1 MSKNQFQNLPS
12 VSEVL
17 LEIKDLNRLDNR
29 ILTYFINKE
38 ISWFRKQAKLN
49 KLAESR
55 SEITKKIVQKVGQS
69 CQPSMKNIINGTGIV
84 LHTGFG
90 RAPIQKTRLKNV
102 INRLGG
108 YSNLEFNLETGTRG
122 NRLDHVRDH
131 CAAITGSENSLMV
144 NNNAAAVLLAL
155 NTLAE
160 GKEVIISRGQ
170 EVEIGGSFRI
180 PDIVRKSNCFLKE
193 VGTTNRTHLNDY
205 KKAINT
211 KTGLI
216 LWVHTSNYVVK
227 GFTKEVSLHE
237 LVELGK
243 KKHIPVMADLGSGAL
258 IKLSKRDLPEEIPV
272 QDVVKS
278 GAVVITFSGDK
289 LLGGPQAG
297 IIVGKNRL
305 LKQMELN
312 PIYRTIRCGKFTI
325 ALMEETLRTYR
336 AEEFTKDNLTLLL
349 LSTKR
354 VMLKKRGRK
363 IIQSISTKRKSRL
376 GIALIESTVEAGSGS
391 LPACE
396 IESMALRFYPKNQK
410 ISELAYRFRTGKTPV
425 VGYISGNRFFIDLKT
440 ILPNQVSLLIDVINQ
455 V

>member
-17 LEIKDLNRLDNR
+17 LEIKDLNNLDNS
-29 ILTYFINKE
+29 IITYFINKE
-38 ISWFRKQAKLN
+38 ISWFRKQVKLN

-122 NRLDHVRDH
+122 NRLDHVRGH

-243 KKHIPVMADLGSGAL
+243 KKHISVMADLGSGAL

-325 ALMEETLRTYR
+325 ALMEETLRSYR
-336 AEEFTKDNLTLLL
+336 TEEVTKDNLTLLL

>member
-1 MSKNQFQNLPS
+1 
-12 VSEVL
+12 
-17 LEIKDLNRLDNR
+17 
-29 ILTYFINKE
+29 
-38 ISWFRKQAKLN
+38 
-49 KLAESR
+49 
-55 SEITKKIVQKVGQS
+55 
-69 CQPSMKNIINGTGIV
+69 MKNIINGTGIV

-122 NRLDHVRDH
+122 NRLDHVREY

-325 ALMEETLRTYR
+325 ALMEETLRSYR
-336 AEEFTKDNLTLLL
+336 NEEVTKDNLTLLL

>member
-17 LEIKDLNRLDNR
+17 LEIKDFNKLDNS
-29 ILTYFINKE
+29 IMIYFINKE
-38 ISWFRKQAKLN
+38 ISRYRKQAKLN
-49 KLAESR
+49 KLVESR
-55 SEITKKIVQKVGQS
+55 SEITKKIVQKVSQY
-69 CQPSMKNIINGTGIV
+69 CRPSMKNIINGTGIV

-122 NRLDHVRDH
+122 NRLDHVREY

-278 GAVVITFSGDK
+278 GAVVVTFSGDK

-305 LKQMELN
+305 LKRMELN

-336 AEEFTKDNLTLLL
+336 SEEVTKDNLTLSL

-396 IESMALRFYPKNQK
+396 IESMALRFNPKNQK

-440 ILPNQVSLLIDVINQ
+440 ILPNQVALLINVINQ

>member
-17 LEIKDLNRLDNR
+17 LEIKDLNNLDNS
-29 ILTYFINKE
+29 IITYFINKE
-38 ISWFRKQAKLN
+38 ISWFRKQVKLN

-122 NRLDHVRDH
+122 NRLDHVRGH

-305 LKQMELN
+305 LKQMELT

-440 ILPNQVSLLIDVINQ
+440 ILPNQVALLIDVINQ

>member
-305 LKQMELN
+305 LKRMELN

>member
-12 VSEVL
+12 VSEVI
-17 LEIKDLNRLDNR
+17 LEIKDLNNLDNS
-29 ILTYFINKE
+29 IITYFINKE
-38 ISWFRKQAKLN
+38 ISWFRKQVKLN

-55 SEITKKIVQKVGQS
+55 SEITKKIVQKVGQF

-122 NRLDHVRDH
+122 NRLDHVREYF
-131 CAAITGSENSLMV
+131 AAITGSENSLMV

-336 AEEFTKDNLTLLL
+336 SEEITKDNLTLSL

-440 ILPNQVSLLIDVINQ
+440 ILPNQVALLIDVINQ

>member
-1 MSKNQFQNLPS
+1 MSKNKFQNLPS

-17 LEIKDLNRLDNR
+17 LEIKNLNNLDNS
-29 ILTYFINKE
+29 IITYFINKE

-69 CQPSMKNIINGTGIV
+69 CHPSMKNIINGTGIV

-122 NRLDHVRDH
+122 NRLDHVREY

-144 NNNAAAVLLAL
+144 NNNAAAVFLAL

-325 ALMEETLRTYR
+325 ALMEETLRSYR
-336 AEEFTKDNLTLLL
+336 NEEVTKDNLTLLL

-410 ISELAYRFRTGKTPV
+410 ISELAYQFRTGKTPV

>member
-1 MSKNQFQNLPS
+1 
-12 VSEVL
+12 
-17 LEIKDLNRLDNR
+17 
-29 ILTYFINKE
+29 
-38 ISWFRKQAKLN
+38 
-49 KLAESR
+49 
-55 SEITKKIVQKVGQS
+55 
-69 CQPSMKNIINGTGIV
+69 MKNIINGTGIV

-102 INRLGG
+102 MNRLGG

-237 LVELGK
+237 LVEFGK

-278 GAVVITFSGDK
+278 GAVVVTFSGDK

-305 LKQMELN
+305 LKRMELN

-336 AEEFTKDNLTLLL
+336 SEEVTKDNLTLSL

-440 ILPNQVSLLIDVINQ
+440 VLPNQVSLLIDIINQ

>member
-17 LEIKDLNRLDNR
+17 LEIKDLNNLNNS

-55 SEITKKIVQKVGQS
+55 SEITKKIVQKVSQY
-69 CQPSMKNIINGTGIV
+69 CRPSMKNIINGTGIV

-122 NRLDHVRDH
+122 NRLDHVRDY

-278 GAVVITFSGDK
+278 GAVVVTFSGDK

-305 LKQMELN
+305 LKRMELN

-336 AEEFTKDNLTLLL
+336 SEEVTKDNLTLSL

-354 VMLKKRGRK
+354 GMLKKRGRK

-440 ILPNQVSLLIDVINQ
+440 ILPNQVALLINVINQ

>member
-17 LEIKDLNRLDNR
+17 LEIKDLNNLDNS
-29 ILTYFINKE
+29 IITYFINKE
-38 ISWFRKQAKLN
+38 ISWFRKQVKLN

-122 NRLDHVRDH
+122 NRLDHVREY

>member
-17 LEIKDLNRLDNR
+17 LEIKDLNSLDNR
-29 ILTYFINKE
+29 IITYFINKE

-55 SEITKKIVQKVGQS
+55 SEITKKIVQKVSQF
-69 CQPSMKNIINGTGIV
+69 CRPSMKNIINGTGIV

-122 NRLDHVRDH
+122 NRLDHVRDY

-305 LKQMELN
+305 LKRMELN

-336 AEEFTKDNLTLLL
+336 SEEITKDNLTLSL

-440 ILPNQVSLLIDVINQ
+440 ILPNQVALLIDVINQ

>member
-17 LEIKDLNRLDNR
+17 LEIKDFNKLDNS
-29 ILTYFINKE
+29 IIIYFINKE
-38 ISWFRKQAKLN
+38 ISRYRKQAKLN
-49 KLAESR
+49 KLVESR
-55 SEITKKIVQKVGQS
+55 SEITKKIVQKVSQY
-69 CQPSMKNIINGTGIV
+69 CRPSMKNIINGTGIV

-122 NRLDHVRDH
+122 NRLDHVRDY

-227 GFTKEVSLHE
+227 GFTKEVSLHG

-278 GAVVITFSGDK
+278 GAVVVTFSGDK

-305 LKQMELN
+305 LKRMELN

-336 AEEFTKDNLTLLL
+336 SEEVTKDNLTLSL

-440 ILPNQVSLLIDVINQ
+440 ILPNQVAPLIDVINQ

>member
-17 LEIKDLNRLDNR
+17 LEIKDLNNLDNS
-29 ILTYFINKE
+29 IITYFINKE

-122 NRLDHVRDH
+122 NRLDHVREY

-325 ALMEETLRTYR
+325 ALMEETLRSYR
-336 AEEFTKDNLTLLL
+336 TEEVTKDNLTLLL

-376 GIALIESTVEAGSGS
+376 GIALIESTVEVGSGS

-396 IESMALRFYPKNQK
+396 IESMALRFYQKNQK

-440 ILPNQVSLLIDVINQ
+440 ILPNQVALLIDVINQ

>member
-1 MSKNQFQNLPS
+1 MSRNQFQNLPS

-17 LEIKDLNRLDNR
+17 LEIKDFNKLDNS
-29 ILTYFINKE
+29 IIIYFINKE
-38 ISWFRKQAKLN
+38 ISRYRKQAKLN
-49 KLAESR
+49 KLVESR
-55 SEITKKIVQKVGQS
+55 SEITKKIVQKVSQY
-69 CQPSMKNIINGTGIV
+69 CRPSMKNIINGTGIV

-102 INRLGG
+102 MNRLGG

-305 LKQMELN
+305 LKRMELN

-336 AEEFTKDNLTLLL
+336 SEEVTKDNLTLSL

-354 VMLKKRGRK
+354 VMLRKRGRK

-376 GIALIESTVEAGSGS
+376 GITLIESTVEAGSGS
-391 LPACE
+391 LPACG

-440 ILPNQVSLLIDVINQ
+440 ILPNQVAPLIDIINQ

>member
-12 VSEVL
+12 ISEVL
-17 LEIKDLNRLDNR
+17 LKIKDSKKLHPS
-29 ILTYFINKE
+29 ILTYFINRE
-38 ISWFRKQAKLN
+38 ISWYRKQAKLN
-49 KLAESR
+49 KLTESR
-55 SEITKKIVQKVGQS
+55 SEITKEIVQNFDKF

-90 RAPIQKTRLKNV
+90 RAPIQKARLKNV

-108 YSNLEFNLETGTRG
+108 YSNLEFNLETGKRG

-131 CAAITGSENSLMV
+131 CTAITGSENSLMV

-180 PDIVRKSNCFLKE
+180 PDIIRKSNCVLKE
-193 VGTTNRTHLNDY
+193 VGTTNRTHLSDY
-205 KKAINT
+205 SKAINV
-211 KTGLI
+211 KTGLM

-227 GFTKEVSLHE
+227 GFTKEVLLND

-243 KKHIPVMADLGSGAL
+243 KKRIPVMADLGSGAL
-258 IKLSKRDLPEEIPV
+258 INLSKRDLPEEISV
-272 QDVVKS
+272 QEIVKS
-278 GAVVITFSGDK
+278 GAGVITFSGDK

-305 LKQMELN
+305 LKKMELN
-312 PIYRTIRCGKFTI
+312 PLYRTIRCGKFTI

-336 AEEFTKDNLTLLL
+336 SEEVTKENLALSL

-354 VMLKKRGRK
+354 TMLKKRGRK
-363 IIQSISTKRKSRL
+363 IIKRISTKRKSKL

-396 IESMALRFYPKNQK
+396 IESMALRFDPKNQK
-410 ISELAYRFRTGKTPV
+410 ISDLAYRFRTGGTPV
-425 VGYISGNRFFIDLKT
+425 VGYTSGNRFFIDLKA
-440 ILPNQVSLLIDVINQ
+440 ILPNQIELLIDVINQ

>member
-17 LEIKDLNRLDNR
+17 LEIKDFNKLDNS
-29 ILTYFINKE
+29 IMIYFINKE
-38 ISWFRKQAKLN
+38 ISRYRKQAKLN
-49 KLAESR
+49 KLVESR
-55 SEITKKIVQKVGQS
+55 SEITKKIVQKVSQY
-69 CQPSMKNIINGTGIV
+69 CRPSMKNIINGTGIV

-122 NRLDHVRDH
+122 NRLDHVREY

-278 GAVVITFSGDK
+278 GAVVVTFSGDK

-305 LKQMELN
+305 LKRMELN

-336 AEEFTKDNLTLLL
+336 SEEVTKDNLTLSL

-363 IIQSISTKRKSRL
+363 IIQSISTKSKSRL

-440 ILPNQVSLLIDVINQ
+440 ILPNQVALLINVINQ

>member
-17 LEIKDLNRLDNR
+17 LEIKDLNKLDNS
-29 ILTYFINKE
+29 IITYFVNKE
-38 ISWFRKQAKLN
+38 ISWYRKQAKLN

-55 SEITKKIVQKVGQS
+55 SEITKKIVQKVGQL

-305 LKQMELN
+305 LKRMELN

-336 AEEFTKDNLTLLL
+336 SKEITKDNLTLSL

-440 ILPNQVSLLIDVINQ
+440 ILPNQVALLIDVINQ

>member
-17 LEIKDLNRLDNR
+17 LEIKDLNNLDNS
-29 ILTYFINKE
+29 IITYFINKE
-38 ISWFRKQAKLN
+38 ISWFRKQVKLN

-102 INRLGG
+102 INRVGG

-122 NRLDHVRDH
+122 NRLDHVRGH

-180 PDIVRKSNCFLKE
+180 PDIIRKRNCVLKE
-193 VGTTNRTHLNDY
+193 VGTTNRTHLSDY
-205 KKAINT
+205 SKAINV
-211 KTGLI
+211 KTGLM

-227 GFTKEVSLHE
+227 GFTKEVLLND

-243 KKHIPVMADLGSGAL
+243 KKRIPVMADLGSGAL
-258 IKLSKRDLPEEIPV
+258 INLSKRDLPEEISV
-272 QDVVKS
+272 QEIVKS
-278 GAVVITFSGDK
+278 GAGVITFSGDK

-305 LKQMELN
+305 LKKMELN
-312 PIYRTIRCGKFTI
+312 PLYRTIRCGKFTI

>member
-17 LEIKDLNRLDNR
+17 LEIKDFNKLDNS
-29 ILTYFINKE
+29 IIIYFINKE
-38 ISWFRKQAKLN
+38 ISRYRKQAKLN
-49 KLAESR
+49 KLVESR
-55 SEITKKIVQKVGQS
+55 SEITKKIVQKVSQY
-69 CQPSMKNIINGTGIV
+69 CRPSMKNIINGTGIV

-122 NRLDHVRDH
+122 NRLDHVRDY

-278 GAVVITFSGDK
+278 GVVVVTFSGDK

-305 LKQMELN
+305 LKRMELN

-336 AEEFTKDNLTLLL
+336 SEEVTKDNLTLSL

-396 IESMALRFYPKNQK
+396 IESMALRFNPKNQK

-440 ILPNQVSLLIDVINQ
+440 ILPNQVALLINVINQ

>member
-17 LEIKDLNRLDNR
+17 LEIKDLNNLDNS
-29 ILTYFINKE
+29 IITYFINKE
-38 ISWFRKQAKLN
+38 ISWFRKQVKLN

-122 NRLDHVRDH
+122 NRLDHVRGH

-325 ALMEETLRTYR
+325 ALMEETLRSYR
-336 AEEFTKDNLTLLL
+336 NEEVTKDNLTLLL

>member
-1 MSKNQFQNLPS
+1 MSKNQFQSLPS

-17 LEIKDLNRLDNR
+17 LELKDLNNLNNS

-55 SEITKKIVQKVGQS
+55 SEITKKIVQKVGQF

-102 INRLGG
+102 MNRLGG

-122 NRLDHVRDH
+122 NRLDHVREY

-258 IKLSKRDLPEEIPV
+258 IKLSKRDLPGEIPV

-278 GAVVITFSGDK
+278 GAVVVTFSGDK

-297 IIVGKNRL
+297 IVVGKNRL
-305 LKQMELN
+305 LKRMELN

-336 AEEFTKDNLTLLL
+336 SEEVTKDNLTLSL

-440 ILPNQVSLLIDVINQ
+440 ILPNQVAPLIDEINQ

>member
-17 LEIKDLNRLDNR
+17 LEIKDFNKLDNS
-29 ILTYFINKE
+29 IITYFVNKE
-38 ISWFRKQAKLN
+38 ISWYRKQAKLN

-55 SEITKKIVQKVGQS
+55 SEITKKIVQKVGQF

-122 NRLDHVRDH
+122 NRLDHVRDY

-258 IKLSKRDLPEEIPV
+258 IKLSKRDLPGEIPV

-278 GAVVITFSGDK
+278 GAVVVTFSGDK

-305 LKQMELN
+305 LKRMELN

-336 AEEFTKDNLTLLL
+336 SEEVTKDNLTLLL

-376 GIALIESTVEAGSGS
+376 GIVLIESTVEAGSGS

-396 IESMALRFYPKNQK
+396 IESMALRFHPKNQK

-440 ILPNQVSLLIDVINQ
+440 ILPNQVALLIDVINQ

>member
-17 LEIKDLNRLDNR
+17 LEIKDFNKLDNS
-29 ILTYFINKE
+29 IIIYFINKE
-38 ISWFRKQAKLN
+38 ISRYRKQAKLN
-49 KLAESR
+49 KLVESR
-55 SEITKKIVQKVGQS
+55 SEITKKIVQNFGQF

-122 NRLDHVRDH
+122 NRLDHVRDY

-278 GAVVITFSGDK
+278 GAVVVTFSGDK

-305 LKQMELN
+305 LKRMELN

-336 AEEFTKDNLTLLL
+336 SEEVTKDNLTLSL

-440 ILPNQVSLLIDVINQ
+440 ILPNQVAPLIDVINQ

>member
-17 LEIKDLNRLDNR
+17 LEIKDLNNLDNS
-29 ILTYFINKE
+29 IITYFINKE
-38 ISWFRKQAKLN
+38 ISWFRKQVKLN

-122 NRLDHVRDH
+122 NRLDHVRGH

-325 ALMEETLRTYR
+325 ALMEETLRSYR
-336 AEEFTKDNLTLLL
+336 NEEVTKDNLTLLL

-376 GIALIESTVEAGSGS
+376 GIVLIESTVEAGSGS

>member
-17 LEIKDLNRLDNR
+17 LEIKDFNKLDNS
-29 ILTYFINKE
+29 IIIYFINKE
-38 ISWFRKQAKLN
+38 ISRYRKQAKLN
-49 KLAESR
+49 KLVESR
-55 SEITKKIVQKVGQS
+55 SEITKKIVQKVSQY
-69 CQPSMKNIINGTGIV
+69 CRPSMKNIINGTGIV

-131 CAAITGSENSLMV
+131 CTAITGSENSLMV

-305 LKQMELN
+305 LKRMELN

-336 AEEFTKDNLTLLL
+336 SEEITKDNLTLSL

-440 ILPNQVSLLIDVINQ
+440 ILPNQVALLIDVINQ

>member
-1 MSKNQFQNLPS
+1 MSKNKFQNLPS

-17 LEIKDLNRLDNR
+17 LEIKDLNNLDNS
-29 ILTYFINKE
+29 IITYFINKE
-38 ISWFRKQAKLN
+38 ISWFRKQVKLN

-122 NRLDHVRDH
+122 NRLDHVRGH

-144 NNNAAAVLLAL
+144 NNNAAAVFLAL

-243 KKHIPVMADLGSGAL
+243 KKHISVMADLGSGAL

>member
-17 LEIKDLNRLDNR
+17 LEIKDLNNLDNS
-29 ILTYFINKE
+29 IITYFINKE
-38 ISWFRKQAKLN
+38 ISWFRKQVKLN

-122 NRLDHVRDH
+122 NRLDHVREY
-131 CAAITGSENSLMV
+131 CTAITGSENSLMV

-243 KKHIPVMADLGSGAL
+243 KKHISVMADLGSGAL

-325 ALMEETLRTYR
+325 ALMEETLRSYR
-336 AEEFTKDNLTLLL
+336 NEEVTKDNLTLLL

>member
-17 LEIKDLNRLDNR
+17 LEIKDLNKLDNS
-29 ILTYFINKE
+29 IITYFVNKE
-38 ISWFRKQAKLN
+38 ISWYRKQAKLN

-55 SEITKKIVQKVGQS
+55 SEITKKIVQKVGQL

-102 INRLGG
+102 INRIGG

-305 LKQMELN
+305 LKRMELN

-336 AEEFTKDNLTLLL
+336 SEEVTKDNLTLLL

-376 GIALIESTVEAGSGS
+376 GIVLIESTVEAGSGS

-396 IESMALRFYPKNQK
+396 IESMALRFHPKNQK

-440 ILPNQVSLLIDVINQ
+440 ILPNQVALLIDVINQ

>member
-17 LEIKDLNRLDNR
+17 LEIKDLNNLDNS
-29 ILTYFINKE
+29 IITYFINKE
-38 ISWFRKQAKLN
+38 ISWFRKQVKLN

-102 INRLGG
+102 INRVGG

-122 NRLDHVRDH
+122 NRLDHVRGH

-144 NNNAAAVLLAL
+144 NNNAAAVFLAL

-410 ISELAYRFRTGKTPV
+410 ISELAYLFRTGKTPV

>member
-17 LEIKDLNRLDNR
+17 LEIKDFNKLDNS
-29 ILTYFINKE
+29 IIIYFINKE
-38 ISWFRKQAKLN
+38 ISWYRKQAKLN

-55 SEITKKIVQKVGQS
+55 IEITKKIVQKFGQFY
-69 CQPSMKNIINGTGIV
+69 QPSMKNIINGTGIV

-278 GAVVITFSGDK
+278 GAVVVTFSGDK

-305 LKQMELN
+305 LKRMELN

-336 AEEFTKDNLTLLL
+336 SEEVTKDNLTLSL

-440 ILPNQVSLLIDVINQ
+440 ILPNQVALLIDVINQ

>member
-17 LEIKDLNRLDNR
+17 LEIKDLNNLDNS
-29 ILTYFINKE
+29 IITYFINKE

-102 INRLGG
+102 INRVGG

-122 NRLDHVRDH
+122 NRLDHVRGH

-243 KKHIPVMADLGSGAL
+243 KKHISVMADLGSGAL

>member
-17 LEIKDLNRLDNR
+17 LEIKDLNNLDNS
-29 ILTYFINKE
+29 IITYFINKE
-38 ISWFRKQAKLN
+38 ISWFRKQVKLN

-122 NRLDHVRDH
+122 NRLDHVRGH
-131 CAAITGSENSLMV
+131 CTAITGSENSLMV
-144 NNNAAAVLLAL
+144 NNNAAAVFLAL

-410 ISELAYRFRTGKTPV
+410 ISELAYQFRTGKTPV

>member
-17 LEIKDLNRLDNR
+17 LEIKDLNNLDNS
-29 ILTYFINKE
+29 IITYFINKE
-38 ISWFRKQAKLN
+38 ISWFRKQVKLN

-131 CAAITGSENSLMV
+131 CTAITGSENSLMV

-258 IKLSKRDLPEEIPV
+258 IKLSKRGLPEEIPV

-305 LKQMELN
+305 LKRMELN

-336 AEEFTKDNLTLLL
+336 SEEVTKDNLTLLL

-376 GIALIESTVEAGSGS
+376 GIVLIESTVEAGSGS
-391 LPACE
+391 LPSCE
-396 IESMALRFYPKNQK
+396 IESMALRFHPKNQK

>member
-17 LEIKDLNRLDNR
+17 LEIKDFNKLDNS
-29 ILTYFINKE
+29 IMIYFINKE
-38 ISWFRKQAKLN
+38 ISRYRKQAKLN
-49 KLAESR
+49 KLVESR
-55 SEITKKIVQKVGQS
+55 SEITKKIVQKVSQY
-69 CQPSMKNIINGTGIV
+69 CRPSMKNIINGTGIV

-122 NRLDHVRDH
+122 NRLDHLRDY

-278 GAVVITFSGDK
+278 GAVVVTFSGDK

-305 LKQMELN
+305 LKRMELN

-336 AEEFTKDNLTLLL
+336 SEEVTKDNLTLSL

-396 IESMALRFYPKNQK
+396 IESMALRFNPKNQK

-440 ILPNQVSLLIDVINQ
+440 ILPNQVALLINVINQ

>member
-17 LEIKDLNRLDNR
+17 LEIKDLNNLDNS
-29 ILTYFINKE
+29 IITYFINKE
-38 ISWFRKQAKLN
+38 ISWFRKQVKLN

-122 NRLDHVRDH
+122 NRLDHVRGH

-325 ALMEETLRTYR
+325 ALMEETLRSYR
-336 AEEFTKDNLTLLL
+336 NEEVTKDNLTLLL

-410 ISELAYRFRTGKTPV
+410 ISELAYQFRTGKTPV

>member
-17 LEIKDLNRLDNR
+17 LEIKDFNKLDNS
-29 ILTYFINKE
+29 IIIYFINKE
-38 ISWFRKQAKLN
+38 ISRYRKQAKLN
-49 KLAESR
+49 KLVESR
-55 SEITKKIVQKVGQS
+55 SEITKKIVQKVGQF

-90 RAPIQKTRLKNV
+90 RAPIQKTRLMNV

-108 YSNLEFNLETGTRG
+108 YSNLEFNLETGKRG
-122 NRLDHVRDH
+122 NRLDHIRDH

-258 IKLSKRDLPEEIPV
+258 IKLSKRDLPDEIPV

-297 IIVGKNRL
+297 IIIGKNRL

-336 AEEFTKDNLTLLL
+336 SEEVTKNNLTLSL

-376 GIALIESTVEAGSGS
+376 GIDLIESTVEAGSGS

-410 ISELAYRFRTGKTPV
+410 ISELAYRFRTGKTPA

-440 ILPNQVSLLIDVINQ
+440 ILPNQVALLIDVINQ

>member
-17 LEIKDLNRLDNR
+17 LEIKDLNNLNNS

-55 SEITKKIVQKVGQS
+55 SEITKKIVQKVSQY
-69 CQPSMKNIINGTGIV
+69 CRPSMKNIINGTGIV

-122 NRLDHVRDH
+122 NRLDHVRDY

-278 GAVVITFSGDK
+278 GAVVVTFSGDK

-305 LKQMELN
+305 LKRMELN

-336 AEEFTKDNLTLLL
+336 SEEVTKDNLTLSL

-354 VMLKKRGRK
+354 GMLKKRGRK

-440 ILPNQVSLLIDVINQ
+440 ILPNQVAPLIDVINQ